1 MASVR
6 GISKFARFGALLV
19 ILFLVSAAC
28 SGDPAADEPGDQ
40 TTSSSATTTSNVPT
54 TTEVVT
60 LEEIP
65 ADTSTTST
73 TEPFPGR
80 DVLTYFQDMQNLA
93 VRIGDLVLDMR
104 AANNDWDN
112 RAMTYSETEAAMV
125 DIERRSRALRD
136 DIALVEPPSARGLPV
151 EHQTAWVAV
160 GQMTDEAI
168 EALAGLRSTD
178 TGEQRRAALTGFL
191 VAYERFD
198 AAFGRII
205 EIIGVA
211 ADVSLPTVA
220 TTSTPT
226 TAATT
231 TTTRAAA
238 TTTTTGAAT
247 TTTSEATTTT
257 SEATTTTSEATTTST
272 TQVTVIETVPPAPDI
287 GYRVITQESSPI
299 QGAERIWLTVQVDS
313 GATKAELAQV
323 GTRLA
328 FEYRVAQQYQAL
340 LIYFVYFPEGVDT
353 LGAWIHA
360 PFGDWNRAAEAER
373 GDYSQH
379 RVSDS
384 TIEKDWSLLPTDAQV
399 QLYRR
404 YRTYKENLADTVDP
418 LPPDE
423 SLIPLAASEFGVT
436 PVELQAAVR
445 AWIAWETR

>member
-1 MASVR
+1 MVSVR
-6 GISKFARFGALLV
+6 GVLKPARFAGLLV
-19 ILFLVSAAC
+19 IVFLVFAC
-28 SGDPAADEPGDQ
+28 SDEPTADEPGDQ
-40 TTSSSATTTSNVPT
+40 ATSSSATTSSNVST
-54 TTEVVT
+54 TTEVVI

-65 ADTSTTST
+65 TATSTTPT
-73 TEPFPGR
+73 TAPFPGR

-104 AANNDWDN
+104 ATNNDWDS
-112 RAMTYSETEAAMV
+112 RVKTYSETEAAMV

-136 DIALVEPPSARGLPV
+136 DVALIDPPSARGLPV

-178 TGEQRRAALTGFL
+178 TGEQRQAALTRFL
-191 VAYERFD
+191 VAYERYD

-226 TAATT
+226 TAPTT

-238 TTTTTGAAT
+238 TTTTSAAT
-247 TTTSEATTTT
+247 TTSAVTTTTT
-257 SEATTTTSEATTTST
+257 SAATTTST
-272 TQVTVIETVPPAPDI
+272 TQGPAIETVPPAPDI
-287 GYRVITQESSPI
+287 GYQVITQESSPI
-299 QGAERIWLTVQVDS
+299 QGADRTWLTVQVES

-360 PFGDWNRAAEAER
+360 PFGDWNRAAEAEQ

-436 PVELQAAVR
+436 PAELQGAVR